1 MVLALNV
8 LGGTYMARNIV
19 CKDAHQIDD
28 AFWDAI
34 RTDEEINIIFPP
46 NLYDYVEELFQEA
59 EEKELETDHIDWEV
73 NK

>member
-1 MVLALNV
+1 
-8 LGGTYMARNIV
+8 MARNIMCNTWGEV
-19 CKDAHQIDD
+19 HD

-46 NLYDYVEELFQEA
+46 SQYDYVQELFEEA
-59 EEKELETDHIDWEV
+59 EEKELETEHIDWEV